1 MQVSLPTK
9 LVQPLTYLIGLLFGL
24 ATVAVFYERTFRRYI
39 KLNYSVLP
47 AEDRWERGRE
57 EGTGATKNKY

>member
-1 MQVSLPTK
+1 
-9 LVQPLTYLIGLLFGL
+9 LTYLIGFLFGL